1 MVLFANL
8 QVSKQTVLRSDPR
21 QFSPGGFLG
30 VSMSTV
36 VTSIAP
42 VAPVI
47 SLDAAREALVGGI
60 AKTGELIIN
69 YATALNQ
76 AFDLLDN
83 QGNVTTKWFDLKGKL
98 AAPVKAEREK
108 CKAAFAS
115 RGIETASFDVYWG
128 RIKDAAGRVKTQNR
142 VAGGNDPEALNL
154 SDLKTIINRIFKM
167 EEDGKDSDW
176 SDHKKALMDVYE
188 DMGGD
193 SSKLG

>member
-1 MVLFANL
+1 M
-8 QVSKQTVLRSDPR
+8 
-21 QFSPGGFLG
+21 
-30 VSMSTV
+30 TV
-36 VTSIAP
+36 VTSPLAP

-47 SLDAAREALVGGI
+47 SLDAAREAFVSGV
-60 AKTGELIIN
+60 AKTSEIFAA
-69 YATALNQ
+69 YASALSQ
-76 AFDLLDN
+76 AFDLIDN
-83 QGNVTTKWFDLKGKL
+83 QGQITTKWFDLKGKL
-98 AAPVKAEREK
+98 AKPVKDEREK

-142 VAGGNDPEALNL
+142 VAGGGNPEALNL
-154 SDLKTIINRIFKM
+154 SDLKTLINRIFKM

-176 SDHKKALMDVYE
+176 SDHKAALMEIFE